1 MAFIDAA
8 QLDKKRVL
16 IRLDLNVPLQEGV
29 IQDDSRIKAALPT
42 IKHVLKMNGIPI
54 LCSHLGKPKGER
66 DKGLSLQPVAKRL
79 SQLLEQEI
87 KMAPDCIG
95 SEVKDL
101 VNSLEPGD
109 VLLLEN
115 LRFHSGETKNDN
127 EFSRQLAELGD
138 VFVNDAFGVVHR
150 KHASVVGVVEYAPAS
165 YGGFLLKKETEYLRK
180 ALLNPD
186 RPFVL
191 IAGGAKVSTKLGV
204 LSNLADKVDRVI
216 VGGAMA
222 NTFLKAQGF
231 GTGLS
236 LVEPELQDDA
246 LQIMNRTKKNKV
258 SFYFP
263 VDFVTGRDAKASQPS
278 GIYPYQDIPA
288 KDMMLDIGPASHT
301 LFAEV
306 LKDAKTVVW
315 NGPMG
320 AFENPVFSQGSF
332 GMAET
337 VAGVQGTTI
346 IGGGDTDSLVHKSG
360 VQESVSFI
368 STGGGSFLEFMEGRE
383 LPGLKVLG
391 I

>member
-8 QLDKKRVL
+8 KLDKKKVL
-16 IRLDLNVPLQEGV
+16 IRLDLNVPLREGV
-29 IQDDSRIKAALPT
+29 IADDSRIREALPT
-42 IKHVLKMNGIPI
+42 INHVLKMNGSAI

-66 DKGLSLQPVAKRL
+66 KPELSLQPVAKRL
-79 SQLLEQEI
+79 SELLEKEVN
-87 KMAPDCIG
+87 MAPDCVG
-95 SEVKDL
+95 EEVKGMVKEL
-101 VNSLEPGD
+101 KPGD
-109 VLLLEN
+109 CLLLEN
-115 LRFHSGETKNDN
+115 LRFHSGETKNDK

-150 KHASVVGVVEYAPAS
+150 KHASVVGVVDYAPAS
-165 YGGFLLKKETEYLRK
+165 YGGFLLKKETGYLRK
-180 ALLNPD
+180 ALQNPD

-204 LSNLADKVDRVI
+204 LANLAGKVDRII

-222 NTFLKAQGF
+222 NTFIKAQGF

-236 LVEPELQDDA
+236 LVEPELQEDA
-246 LQIMNRTKKNKV
+246 LQIMNRARENKV

-263 VDFVTGRDAKASQPS
+263 VDFVTGRDIEAAKPN
-278 GIYPYQDIPA
+278 GISPYQDIPA
-288 KDMMLDIGPASHT
+288 QDMMLDIGPASHT
-301 LFAEV
+301 LFAEA

-320 AFENPVFSQGSF
+320 AFENPAFSQGSF

-337 VAGVQGTTI
+337 VAKVQGTTI

-360 VQESVSFI
+360 VHESVSFI
-368 STGGGSFLEFMEGRE
+368 STGGGSFLEFMEGKE
-383 LPGLKVLG
+383 LPGLKALG